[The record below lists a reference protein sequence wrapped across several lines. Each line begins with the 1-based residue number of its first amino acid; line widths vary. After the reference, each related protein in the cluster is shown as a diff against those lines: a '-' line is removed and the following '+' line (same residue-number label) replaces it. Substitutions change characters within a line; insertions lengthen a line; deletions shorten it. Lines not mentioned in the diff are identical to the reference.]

1 MADTKIIGNDFFL
14 RLVIDEQTVYIVCE
28 QNSELSLSSEV
39 ITVLCKTTGQWA
51 EVLNGGTKSGSLSFT
66 GAYVKDPTAP
76 NISAFDLIG
85 LLGTVQTYIWGGVE
99 PGDDEVT
106 GEAHVTDLAITS
118 NTNEAI
124 TFTATLT
131 LSGEPTAQKVT
142 T

>member
-66 GAYVKDPTAP
+66 GAYVKNATSPD
-76 NISAFDLIG
+76 ISWAELG
-85 LLGTVQTYIWGGVE
+85 PLLGTVQTYIFGGLE

-106 GEAHVTDLAITS
+106 GQAHLTDLQLGA

-131 LSGEPTAQKVT
+131 LSGEPTFQKVT